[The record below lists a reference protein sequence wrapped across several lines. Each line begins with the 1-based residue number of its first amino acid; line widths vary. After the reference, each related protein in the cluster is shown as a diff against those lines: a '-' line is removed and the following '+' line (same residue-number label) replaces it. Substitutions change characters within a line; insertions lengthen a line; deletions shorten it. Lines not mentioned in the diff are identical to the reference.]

1 MQIGDAVIPKQD
13 YCLVS
18 GCNWYPGAIV
28 VSLNPFVLVSTKGD
42 MIWYKERPEDFDVIG
57 QARSDIVARAQ
68 ARWKGEPQKNT

>member
-42 MIWYKERPEDFDVIG
+42 MIWYKERPEDFDL
-57 QARSDIVARAQ
+57 SDKYLSSRKLSGFNPS
-68 ARWKGEPQKNT
+68 R